1 MAQFDVLKFESGY
14 ALDCQADILS
24 HLHTRFIVPL
34 RARNDGSPIKSRL
47 NPVFELDGEQWVM
60 MTEFASTIFV
70 KNLGPRVTS
79 LASQR
84 DDIIAALD
92 VLITGI

>member
-1 MAQFDVLKFESGY
+1 MAQFDVLKFEGGY

-34 RARNDGSPIKSRL
+34 RTRNTGSPAKSRL
-47 NPVFELDGEQWVM
+47 NPMFEIDGEQAVM
-60 MTEFASTIFV
+60 MTEFASTVFQ

-79 LASQR
+79 LKSQH

-92 VLITGI
+92 VLITGV